1 MYFLQYMMS
10 SCCTFQL
17 QELFYTSK
25 GTFRRSAMA
34 ADTKA
39 AGGPPHVALRV
50 ALGLVYCT
58 GAILRY
64 IVCKIIFLLSDY
76 AGLKSV
82 ESFVCGQLKKLLM
95 NSITNKRLKE
105 RFEGENPFRRMISV
119 ERLVMYI
126 HIIMSNALYKE
137 AYQGLPAPD
146 GDVIDLESKK
156 VSTLLS
162 FAKKGRPFVLNFG
175 SYT

>member
-1 MYFLQYMMS
+1 
-10 SCCTFQL
+10 
-17 QELFYTSK
+17 
-25 GTFRRSAMA
+25 MA

-82 ESFVCGQLKKLLM
+82 ESFVCGQLKSKYLL
-95 NSITNKRLKE
+95 
-105 RFEGENPFRRMISV
+105 P
-119 ERLVMYI
+119 MYI
-126 HIIMSNALYKE
+126 DSGE
-137 AYQGLPAPD
+137 
-146 GDVIDLESKK
+146 
-156 VSTLLS
+156 LL
-162 FAKKGRPFVLNFG
+162 KQVE
-175 SYT
+175 